1 MNNGQHFQTTSLSY
15 RLKAA
20 ERELEAFR
28 SGEAY
33 VKLRSEYESVI
44 RSQNIAIKKLQKE
57 RDSFSFSRKEI
68 TRQWMDVLEDV
79 QKEHEKE
86 VKRLKK
92 TITELLDMIV
102 SLKNRNAELDS
113 KRKKALE
120 DYYETAVK
128 LEDAQGVILKLT
140 AQVNHNYE
148 NSSMPSSKCIGRK
161 KITNNREKTG
171 KKPGG
176 QKGHPH
182 HPRKPMV
189 PDKIVEIKTE
199 EKLKDSSRYVPT
211 GNVIVRQTVGIAIV
225 PVVTEYHAL
234 EFYDKKK
241 GRNVHS
247 AFPAGVTDDV
257 NYDESIK
264 AVLFLLNSRCN
275 VSLEKTA
282 QFVCDVTD
290 GALSPSVGMIS
301 GLCREF
307 SLRSGKEQDSL
318 FKELLDAPVMHVDG
332 TAARVN
338 GDNHSVVVCS
348 NGAATMYF
356 ARESKGHA
364 GIKETPVETF
374 GGILIHDHEACFY
387 SYGSDHQECM
397 VHIERY
403 LKDSIENEKN
413 LSWNKQMLELVQEM
427 IHENNM
433 SPEGVA
439 DEKTAAFEARYDAIV
454 QTAAKEYE
462 DEPPSD
468 YYRDGYNLY
477 LRMVKYK
484 HNHLLFLSN
493 PLVEPDNNL
502 CERKARVLKGKIN
515 QAISLRSFEHLSY
528 FCECLSVLDHFA
540 ADNEGNLY
548 KSVQEVFRREK
559 PAKTNIEISG
569 TDTVLDTP
577 AAE

>member
-1 MNNGQHFQTTSLSY
+1 MNNQQYFQTTSLSY

-20 ERELEAFR
+20 ERELADFR

-33 VKLRSEYESVI
+33 VKLRAEYEAII
-44 RSQNIAIKKLQKE
+44 RSQQATIKKLQKE

-86 VKRLKK
+86 VKKYKK
-92 TITELLDMIV
+92 NITELLDMVV
-102 SLKNRNAELDS
+102 SLKKRIAELDE
-113 KRKKALE
+113 KRKELLE
-120 DYYETAVK
+120 KYYETAVK
-128 LEDAQGVILKLT
+128 LQDAQGVILKLT

-161 KITNNREKTG
+161 KIMNNREKTG

-182 HPRKPMV
+182 HPRKPMK
-189 PDKIVEIKTE
+189 PDKVVEIQTE
-199 EKLKDSSRYVPT
+199 EKFKDSSRYVPT
-211 GNVIVRQTVGIAIV
+211 GNIVSRQTVGIAIV

-241 GRNVHS
+241 GRHTHS
-247 AFPAGVTDDV
+247 AFPAGVVDDV
-257 NYDESIK
+257 NYDVSMK
-264 AVLFLLNSRCN
+264 AVLFLLNSRCS

-282 QFVCDVTD
+282 QFVCDITD

-301 GLCREF
+301 GLCQEF
-307 SLRSGKEQDSL
+307 SLKSKAEQDSL
-318 FKELLDAPVMHVDG
+318 YKALLDAPVMHVDG
-332 TAARVN
+332 TVARVN
-338 GDNHSVVVCS
+338 GDNNSVVVCS
-348 NGAATMYF
+348 NGCATMYF

-364 GIKETPVETF
+364 GIKGTPVETY

-397 VHIERY
+397 VHIERC

-413 LSWNKQMLELVQEM
+413 LTWNKQMLALIQEM

-433 SPEGVA
+433 AVEGVA
-439 DEKTAAFEARYDAIV
+439 DEKIAAFEARYDAIV
-454 QTAAKEYE
+454 QTATKEYE

-468 YYRDGYNLY
+468 YYKDGYNLY

-515 QAISLRSFEHLSY
+515 QAISLRSFEHLVY

-540 ADNEGNLY
+540 TDNGGNLY
-548 KSVQEVFRREK
+548 KSVQEVFSREK
-559 PAKTNIEISG
+559 PAKAKAELSNM
-569 TDTVLDTP
+569 DMVLDVP
-577 AAE
+577 AAG

>member
-1 MNNGQHFQTTSLSY
+1 MNNQQYFQTTSLSY

-20 ERELEAFR
+20 ERELADFR

-33 VKLRSEYESVI
+33 VKLRAEYEAII
-44 RSQNIAIKKLQKE
+44 RSQQATIKKLQKE
-57 RDSFSFSRKEI
+57 RDSFSFSRREI

-86 VKRLKK
+86 IKK
-92 TITELLDMIV
+92 YKKNITELLDMVV
-102 SLKNRNAELDS
+102 SVKKRMAELDE
-113 KRKKALE
+113 KRKELLE
-120 DYYETAVK
+120 KYYETAVK
-128 LEDAQGVILKLT
+128 LQDAQGVILKLT

-161 KITNNREKTG
+161 KIMNNREKTG

-182 HPRKPMV
+182 HPRKPMK
-189 PDKIVEIKTE
+189 PDKVVEIQTE
-199 EKLKDSSRYVPT
+199 EKFKDSSRYVPT
-211 GNVIVRQTVGIAIV
+211 GNIVSRQTVGIAIV

-241 GRNVHS
+241 GRNTHS
-247 AFPAGVTDDV
+247 AFPAGVADDV
-257 NYDESIK
+257 NYDVSMK

-282 QFVCDVTD
+282 QFVCDITD

-301 GLCREF
+301 GLCQEF
-307 SLRSGKEQDSL
+307 SLKSKAEQDSL
-318 FKELLDAPVMHVDG
+318 YKALLDAPVMHVDG
-332 TAARVN
+332 TVARVN
-338 GDNHSVVVCS
+338 GDNNSVVVCS
-348 NGAATMYF
+348 NGCATMYF

-364 GIKETPVETF
+364 GIKGTPVETY

-413 LSWNKQMLELVQEM
+413 LTWNKQMLALIQEM

-433 SPEGVA
+433 AAEGIA
-439 DEKTAAFEARYDAIV
+439 DEKIAAFEARYDAIV
-454 QTAAKEYE
+454 QTATKEYE

-468 YYRDGYNLY
+468 YYKDGYNLY

-515 QAISLRSFEHLSY
+515 QAISLRSFEHLVY

-540 ADNEGNLY
+540 TDNGGNLY
-548 KSVQEVFRREK
+548 KSVQEVFSREK
-559 PAKTNIEISG
+559 PAKAKAELSDM
-569 TDTVLDTP
+569 DTVLDVP
-577 AAE
+577 AAG